1 MKPSPLAL
9 SNITKR
15 YGLARGVEDIS
26 LELKT
31 GEVFGF
37 LGPNGSGKSTTIRLA
52 MDFLR
57 ADSGEVALF
66 GATKLE
72 SRRRQH
78 DNVGYLA
85 GDLALYN
92 NMSGRKIL
100 EYLTRIGRKTDWDYV
115 GALVEKFNAE
125 LDKPIHAL
133 SKGNRQ
139 KIGLIQ
145 AFMHRPKLLI
155 LDEPTSGLDPLMKQ
169 VFYDEVRAAVAQD
182 ATVFVS
188 SHDLSEVQKICD
200 RAGFIRDGK
209 LISVSSMSQV
219 LSVANRQ
226 YIVEFADQPKLAEFR
241 ALKSVQEV
249 TQSGKT
255 FAFSVS
261 GDVAEFV
268 TLLAKYR
275 PHSLR
280 ERELELEEL
289 FMQYYKGRS

>member
-1 MKPSPLAL
+1 MKPSPLVL
-9 SNITKR
+9 SNISKR
-15 YGLARGVEDIS
+15 YGLARGIEDIS

-37 LGPNGSGKSTTIRLA
+37 LGPNGAGKSTTIRLV

-57 ADSGEVALF
+57 ADSGKLALF
-66 GATKLE
+66 GVTTPD

-78 DNVGYLA
+78 DKVGYLA
-85 GDLALYN
+85 GELALYN
-92 NMSGRKIL
+92 NMTGRKTL
-100 EYLTRIGRKTDWDYV
+100 AYLTKIGRKTDWAYV
-115 GALVEKFNAE
+115 DALAKKFSAE
-125 LDKPIHAL
+125 LDKPVHTL

-145 AFMHRPKLLI
+145 ALMHRPKLLI

-209 LISVSSMSQV
+209 LISISSMSQV

-226 YIVEFADQPKLAEFR
+226 YVVEFADEPKLAQFR
-241 ALKSVQEV
+241 ALKSVQAA
-249 TQSGKT
+249 TQNGAE
-255 FAFSVS
+255 FIFSVS
-261 GDVAEFV
+261 GDVSEFV
-268 TLLAKYR
+268 ALLAKYR

-289 FMQYYKGRS
+289 FMQYYKGRP